1 MIPFA
6 TETVTIYNQV
16 KCIDKITNK
25 AFTIW
30 RRRVLTGCSWRRSM
44 QTLQV
49 GTVQITS
56 EDFIIKVP
64 YSKLY
69 VPYYEYED
77 MTADE
82 QEQHF
87 TGNAGDL
94 IVRGEVAD
102 EIKWYMADG
111 TVGQEG
117 ITVTT
122 LKEKYKGRIL
132 TVKEFQNNA
141 LDGFPLKHYQ
151 YIGA

>member
-6 TETVTIYNQV
+6 TETITIYNKV
-16 KCIDKITNK
+16 EGIDPIVNK
-25 AFTIW
+25 AFTLW
-30 RRRVLTGCSWRRSM
+30 RRHVLTGCSWRRSM

-56 EDFIIKVP
+56 EDYIVQVP
-64 YSKLY
+64 YSEMY
-69 VPYYEYED
+69 VPYAEYGN

-82 QEQHF
+82 QEEHF

-94 IVRGEVAD
+94 IVKGEVTD
-102 EIKWYMADG
+102 EIKWTMPDG
-111 TVGQEG
+111 TAQQG
-117 ITVTT
+117 ISATE

-132 TVKEFQNNA
+132 TVKDFQNNA
-141 LDGFPLKHYQ
+141 LEGFPLKHYQ

>member
-16 KCIDKITNK
+16 KGIDPITNK

-56 EDFIIKVP
+56 EDYIVQVP
-64 YSKLY
+64 YSELY

-94 IVRGEVAD
+94 IVRGEIAD
-102 EIKWYMADG
+102 EIGVDM
-111 TVGQEG
+111 
-117 ITVTT
+117 TVTR
-122 LKEKYKGRIL
+122 LKDKYNGRIL
-132 TVKEFQNNA
+132 TVKAFQNNA

>member
-16 KCIDKITNK
+16 KGIDPITNK

-56 EDFIIKVP
+56 EDYIVQVP
-64 YSKLY
+64 YSELY

-94 IVRGEVAD
+94 IVRGEIAD
-102 EIKWYMADG
+102 EIGVDM
-111 TVGQEG
+111 
-117 ITVTT
+117 TVTR
-122 LKEKYKGRIL
+122 LKEKYNGRIL
-132 TVKEFQNNA
+132 TVKAFQNNA
-141 LDGFPLKHYQ
+141 LDRFPLKHYQ

>member
-6 TETVTIYNQV
+6 TESVTIYNQV
-16 KCIDKITNK
+16 KGVDQITNK
-25 AFTIW
+25 AFTLW
-30 RRRVLTGCSWRRSM
+30 RRHVLTGCSWRRSM

-49 GTVQITS
+49 GTVQVTS
-56 EDFIIKVP
+56 EDFIIQVP
-64 YSKLY
+64 YSEFY
-69 VPYYEYED
+69 VPYFFYED

-94 IVRGEVAD
+94 IVRGEIAD
-102 EIKWYMADG
+102 EIGGDM
-111 TVGQEG
+111 
-117 ITVTT
+117 TVTR
-122 LKEKYKGRIL
+122 LKEKYNGRIL
-132 TVKEFQNNA
+132 TVKAFQNNA